1 MLVTTKDGEVNQR
14 AKINVTVE
22 ASFKMEKLSIDSEG
36 IRSRSPEEI
45 SYIGY
50 KKQNDYITDQGFINV
65 KLVSDNEMLS
75 EVVIVGAGTQKKVS
89 VTGAITS
96 VKGTTLKTPSSSLT
110 NSIAGKLAGV
120 VSTTVPVRVRFL
132 LFCETSRRLFCVS
145 TSRTVRLLITNGV
158 SATLNSLAA
167 VTDNGQLNKQSS
179 EYLSHPALLI
189 KRSFSMFLDLD
200 N

>member
-1 MLVTTKDGEVNQR
+1 
-14 AKINVTVE
+14 
-22 ASFKMEKLSIDSEG
+22 MEKRPSKSVITPVFEFLIMTLA
-36 IRSRSPEEI
+36 PT
-45 SYIGY
+45 IG
-50 KKQNDYITDQGFINV
+50 V
-65 KLVSDNEMLS
+65 PSVS
-75 EVVIVGAGTQKKVS
+75 
-89 VTGAITS
+89 
-96 VKGTTLKTPSSSLT
+96 
-110 NSIAGKLAGV
+110 
-120 VSTTVPVRVRFL
+120 STTVPVRVRFL